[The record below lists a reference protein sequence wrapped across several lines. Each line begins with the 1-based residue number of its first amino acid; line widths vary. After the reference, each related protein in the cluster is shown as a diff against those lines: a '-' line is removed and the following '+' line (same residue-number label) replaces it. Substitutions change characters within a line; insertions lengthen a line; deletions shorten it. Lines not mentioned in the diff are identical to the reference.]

1 MWEEA
6 DRQTDK
12 ERGERDIERVSKV
25 PQWQVPN
32 KCQAMKW
39 KLIMQDI
46 LEKYMLLQEISFI
59 IVVLCSRTIKVLL
72 RLR

>member
-1 MWEEA
+1 MNSEMFLTCNCVGGG
-6 DRQTDK
+6 RQINRQRK
-12 ERGERDIERVSKV
+12 RERDIERVSKV

-46 LEKYMLLQEISFI
+46 LEKYMLLQEISFY
-59 IVVLCSRTIKVLL
+59 
-72 RLR
+72 